1 METEFTTFRTI
12 SDEISNSKDIIATFN
27 MNQTSMDSMVWLSKR
42 FKLSKKKLFDSI
54 WNKYD
59 ESHFNIIKKIEIDPK
74 SKRIKRSQR
83 ISKLSLD
90 NLNKLAKKH
99 KLKRDDI
106 VILTFIF
113 LHIVEKE
120 ELGKNRVKHKKVLGL
135 VNDLWEYAEKTEKKS
150 KSILDKDDTIL
161 HRLGNIIVVIMNLS
175 NAIQEEIENGVIID
189 SEV

>member
-1 METEFTTFRTI
+1 METELKTFRTI

-113 LHIVEKE
+113 LHSRKGRIGEKPS
-120 ELGKNRVKHKKVLGL
+120 
-135 VNDLWEYAEKTEKKS
+135 KT
-150 KSILDKDDTIL
+150 
-161 HRLGNIIVVIMNLS
+161 
-175 NAIQEEIENGVIID
+175 
-189 SEV
+189 